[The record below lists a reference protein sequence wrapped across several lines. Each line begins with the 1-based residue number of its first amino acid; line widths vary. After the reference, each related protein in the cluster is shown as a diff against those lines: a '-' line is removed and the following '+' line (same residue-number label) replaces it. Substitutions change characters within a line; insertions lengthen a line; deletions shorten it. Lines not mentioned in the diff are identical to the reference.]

1 MNKFTDTKLNLE
13 ILGEEAGEIIEIL
26 ARIVRMKS
34 KIVRFGLKDY
44 HPKNFRTNVA
54 ALEKEIGH
62 FQTMTNILITQETLS
77 KDNIEYHSAKKHKS
91 LGDYYTP
98 MGNVK
103 IETLT
108 CGLCGKST
116 QGRQWHKSQEG
127 YGICPSCYSW
137 LAKTCTDWEH
147 LRECYGAYGYHHN
160 IKEGV

>member
-1 MNKFTDTKLNLE
+1 MTKFTDTKLNLE
-13 ILGEEAGEIIEIL
+13 ILGEEAGEIMEIL

-34 KIVRFGLKDY
+34 KIARFGLKDY
-44 HPKNFRTNVA
+44 HPKNFKTNVA
-54 ALEKEIGH
+54 ALEEEIGH
-62 FQTMTNILITQETLS
+62 FQAMVGILITQKVISQENLEKHIRNKVET
-77 KDNIEYHSAKKHKS
+77 

-108 CGLCGKST
+108 CGLCGKPT

-127 YGICPSCYSW
+127 CSICPSCYSW
-137 LAKTCTDWEH
+137 LTKTCTNWEH